1 MTFADIVNLALNG
14 IVTGMLVALPALAVS
29 LVYGLARFPNA
40 ATGDVVST
48 GGYAGLFA
56 YTASGSLLAAGA
68 GAAAIGALVGLAS
81 YYLAFRAILRRSVIT
96 SLLTSIGV
104 GFVIRALLGVM
115 FGHQP
120 RTFDMPITRAARWH
134 GVMLNPTDGQLVL
147 VTLAVLAIVFTLLYG
162 TSMGRKMRALAD
174 DADLARV
181 SGIGV
186 ERSMVTMW
194 ALTGAVC
201 GIAGMMVGVR
211 TVVSP
216 DAGWDTLLPAFAAAV
231 VGGLGN
237 PLGAVVGAILLGVL
251 QEWST
256 PLVGFVYKIALAY
269 VVMLVV
275 LLIRPQGLF
284 NRVQGVR

>member
-1 MTFADIVNLALNG
+1 MTFADVVNLALNG
-14 IVTGMLVALPALAVS
+14 LVSGMLVALPALAVS

-56 YTASGSLLAAGA
+56 YTASGSLLVAGA
-68 GAAAIGALVGLAS
+68 GAAAIGAAVGLAS
-81 YYLAFRAILRRSVIT
+81 YFLAFRAIMRRSVIT

-104 GFVIRALLGVM
+104 GFVIRAVLGVA

-147 VTLAVLAIVFTLLYG
+147 VTLAVLAVVFTLLYG
-162 TSMGRKMRALAD
+162 TSMGRKMRALSD

-201 GIAGMMVGVR
+201 GIAGMMVGMR

-237 PLGAVVGAILLGVL
+237 PLGAVVGAMLLGVL
-251 QEWST
+251 QELST
-256 PLVGFVYKIALAY
+256 PVVGFVYKIALAY
-269 VVMLVV
+269 VVMLLV

>member
-1 MTFADIVNLALNG
+1 MTFADVINLALNG
-14 IVTGMLVALPALAVS
+14 LVSGMLVALPALAVS

-40 ATGDVVST
+40 ATGDVVSA

-68 GAAAIGALVGLAS
+68 GAAAIGAALGLAS
-81 YYLAFRAILRRSVIT
+81 YFLAFRAILRRSVIT

-120 RTFDMPITRAARWH
+120 RAFDMPITRAARWH

-147 VTLAVLAIVFTLLYG
+147 VTLAVLAVVFTLLYG
-162 TSMGRKMRALAD
+162 TSLGRKMRALAD

-251 QEWST
+251 QELST

-269 VVMLVV
+269 VVMLLV

-284 NRVQGVR
+284 NRIQGVR